1 MFHRK
6 VVLHPDDTVVK
17 SGKRIAIGEA
27 EALKVAA
34 LAGIPAPRFLEANT
48 VLSFIL

>member
-1 MFHRK
+1 MFDRK
-6 VVLHPDDTVVK
+6 VVLYLDNTMVK

-34 LAGIPAPRFLEANT
+34 LTGIPAPRLLEANART
-48 VLSFIL
+48 KG